1 MLHTAGMTAAD
12 WGLDLLE
19 LHVPGTRP
27 GWEPVESDEP
37 DGLPEVAAAGALGWE
52 PAHEAP
58 LWCFL
63 PAVWDHGSRAWVPD
77 RRSRHARVVH
87 DHGPPRAVP
96 WSTWDYAEVE
106 ADANELLAACG
117 LPPRPFGR
125 LWLLRPP
132 PGFDSMDE
140 VLDHL
145 SDHAVASGEEIT
157 VTPGFVRVVADE
169 VRRLFS
175 AP

>member
-1 MLHTAGMTAAD
+1 MTAAD
-12 WGLDLLE
+12 WGLDLLD
-19 LHVPGTRP
+19 LVVPGAHLQDD
-27 GWEPVESDEP
+27 PVDSDDP
-37 DGLPEVAAAGALGWE
+37 ADLPVVAAARSLGWE

-63 PAVWDHGSRAWVPD
+63 PAVWDHGARAWVHD
-77 RRSRHARVVH
+77 LRVRHEVGGILGQELRRR
-87 DHGPPRAVP
+87 P
-96 WSTWDYAEVE
+96 WSTWVYADIE
-106 ADANELLAACG
+106 ADTNALLRECG

-125 LWLLRPP
+125 VWLLRPP
-132 PGFDSMDE
+132 PGFASLAE

-145 SDHAVASGEEIT
+145 SDHAVASGQEIT

-175 AP
+175 VR

>member
-1 MLHTAGMTAAD
+1 MTVGD
-12 WGLDLLE
+12 WDLSLPDLLI
-19 LHVPGTRP
+19 PGTHLQDD
-27 GWEPVESDEP
+27 PVDSDDP
-37 DGLPEVAAAGALGWE
+37 ADLPMVAAARALGWE

-58 LWCFL
+58 LWSFL
-63 PAVWDHGSRAWVPD
+63 PAVWDHPARAWVHD
-77 RRSRHARVVH
+77 LRIRHASGARY
-87 DHGPPRAVP
+87 GEQPRRTP
-96 WSTWDYAEVE
+96 WSTWDYAWIE
-106 ADANELLAACG
+106 ADANELLASCG

-132 PGFDSMDE
+132 PGFGSIDE

-169 VRRLFS
+169 VRRLFR
-175 AP
+175 AR

>member
-1 MLHTAGMTAAD
+1 MPQTASMTSAD
-12 WGLDLLE
+12 WGVDLPE

-27 GWEPVESDEP
+27 RWDPVDSDEP
-37 DGLPEVAAAGALGWE
+37 GDLPVVAAARALGWE

-63 PAVWDHGSRAWVPD
+63 PAVWEHGSRAWVQD
-77 RRSRHARVVH
+77 RRIRHARVVC
-87 DHGPPRAVP
+87 DAGPPRTVP
-96 WSTWDYAEVE
+96 WSTWDYADLE
-106 ADANELLAACG
+106 ADTNALLAGCG

-132 PGFDSMDE
+132 PGFGSMDE

-145 SDHAVASGEEIT
+145 SDHAVASGEEIV

-169 VRRLFS
+169 VHRLFS
-175 AP
+175 AR